1 MSTASDPGSYPV
13 PTATAALRTYD
24 AYADAEA
31 LGLEVGF
38 EPLPAG
44 VTGVLIREQRVVL
57 IEESLDE
64 CARHDELAHQLT
76 HWRHRPRPGE
86 VEPHQIEE
94 VVRRET
100 ARRLIPLP
108 TLATAIAT
116 IIATDNVIEPDPALV
131 ANLLGSS
138 LNILYDRL
146 ASIAPTEIGGPPSAV
161 LLGLL
166 KIGPR
171 PLHIRRCIQDTEPT
185 VAWMDR
191 VRGMFSHTD

>member
-1 MSTASDPGSYPV
+1 MSTASDPGS
-13 PTATAALRTYD
+13 TGALRTYD

-31 LGLEVGF
+31 LGIEVGF

-44 VTGVLIREQRVVL
+44 VTGVLLREQSVVL
-57 IEESLDE
+57 IEETLDE

-86 VEPHQIEE
+86 ADPRRIEE
-94 VVRRET
+94 AVRRET

-138 LNILYDRL
+138 LNTLYDRL
-146 ASIAPTEIGGPPSAV
+146 LSITPTEIGGAPAAV

-166 KIGPR
+166 KVQPAPG
-171 PLHIRRCIQDTEPT
+171 HTHRCIQDTAPN
-185 VAWMDR
+185 AGWMDR
-191 VRGMFSHTD
+191 VRGIFSRTD